1 MNLQTLQDTVNNL
14 RVQVNRQQETIT
26 SQAAQIALLDRT
38 VKNLPK
44 AGAPGIHNYIRNGDF
59 SHSFD
64 SYYNLPSVA
73 DDTRFECWNVYT
85 HDAPSVGQQLKEDSV
100 YSGVVV
106 ANSTALPDTGRSD
119 TPTVDPWWSRTPGY
133 AMCGSTRT
141 IDFVLPGNIAYP
153 GRVFSFMLIAAKRS
167 ANVSVPGRFFAGI
180 WDNTAG
186 QRDFLNGNGFAISAE
201 VVGLPA
207 TTVSREYLIVL
218 TSDSGKTVK
227 SSTVTVANAPA
238 DAAFVSGQ
246 VYVRLTW
253 PRFAGYIQVDIYRK
267 TAGVYVLLA
276 RQSTVVQYFD
286 QGDIQQ
292 SVGNYPDTSD
302 TQQKAIVYSPAG
314 AFDSFPV
321 DGVDPAWKQYLITI
335 QTPPT
340 YVQLNTTDKQWLR
353 IGLDEALTGTD
364 AAHGMLIDL
373 VGLSPTSGSWSH
385 NDEDNKGQQQ
395 FISAP
400 SGSSQGGAGTGG
412 GSFEP
417 PDPGDGGPREFTI
430 A

>member
-1 MNLQTLQDTVNNL
+1 VNIQSLDDKVNNL
-14 RVQVNRQQETIT
+14 RVQLNRAQDTI
-26 SQAAQIALLDRT
+26 SAQAAQIALLDRT
-38 VKNLPK
+38 VKDLPK
-44 AGAPGIHNYIRNGDF
+44 SGAPGIHNYIRNGDF

-64 SYYNLPSVA
+64 TYYNLPSVA

-85 HDAPSVGQQLKEDSV
+85 HAAPSVGQQLKEDSV
-100 YSGVVV
+100 YSGAAV
-106 ANSTALPDTGRSD
+106 ADSTALPDTGRSD
-119 TPTVDPWWSRTPGY
+119 TPTVDPWWDRTQGHG
-133 AMCGSTRT
+133 MIGSTRT
-141 IDFVLPGNIAYP
+141 IDFVLPGNVGVAA
-153 GRVFSFMLIAAKRS
+153 RKFSFMLIAAKRS
-167 ANVSVPGRFFAGI
+167 ANVGVPGRFFAGV

-186 QRDFLNGNGFAISAE
+186 QRDFLNGDGFSIDAE
-201 VVGLPA
+201 VVGIPA
-207 TTVSREYLIVL
+207 TTVSREYLIVM

-227 SSTVTVANAPA
+227 SSTVTVNNAPA
-238 DAAFVSGQ
+238 DSAFVSGQ

-253 PRFAGYIQVDIYRK
+253 PNFAGFIQSDIYRK

-314 AFDSFPV
+314 AFDSFPI
-321 DGVDPAWKQYLITI
+321 DGVDPEWQQYLITLQI
-335 QTPPT
+335 PPT
-340 YVQLNTTDKQWLR
+340 YVQSNTTDKQWLR
-353 IGLDEALTGTD
+353 IGFDQALTGSD

-373 VGLSPTSGSWSH
+373 VGLSPTSGSWAH

-395 FISAP
+395 FVSTP
-400 SGSSQGGAGTGG
+400 TGTQGGAGTGG